1 MVYLHFYLLNYPN
14 VARYTQTLGVWTSV
28 TGFLMWVHS
37 DFVLSKFLWFRP
49 WSVLLGSDAV
59 RWSVRSARWI
69 GTGDLWKRNHGQA
82 AVSENRSYIYI
93 IYHYMFS
100 EKFKAACWNKSLL
113 INLYM
118 VVSSI
123 HSCHSK
129 AFGKTTLNRIEADLW
144 TTCMMFSCLRP
155 WHTLRVVLNM
165 FICHSFAH
173 KCMIL
178 MEHLSCT
185 STGF

>member
-1 MVYLHFYLLNYPN
+1 
-14 VARYTQTLGVWTSV
+14 
-28 TGFLMWVHS
+28 MWLDIHIHWV
-37 DFVLSKFLWFRP
+37 FGLVLPDLRP

-69 GTGDLWKRNHGQA
+69 GTGDLWKRDHGQA

-93 IYHYMFS
+93 HYIVS
-100 EKFKAACWNKSLL
+100 EKFKAACWNKSLFTS
-113 INLYM
+113 LYM

-144 TTCMMFSCLRP
+144 TTCMRCFSCLRP

-185 STGF
+185 STGFEGPTQPIP

>member
-1 MVYLHFYLLNYPN
+1 
-14 VARYTQTLGVWTSV
+14 
-28 TGFLMWVHS
+28 MWVHS
-37 DFVLSKFLWFRP
+37 DFFLSKFLWFRP

-69 GTGDLWKRNHGQA
+69 GTGDLWKRDHGQA

-93 IYHYMFS
+93 MYHCILS

-113 INLYM
+113 TNLYM

-144 TTCMMFSCLRP
+144 TTCMMFFPVCAHSCVEHVFFAIHL
-155 WHTLRVVLNM
+155 HTSVWFWWNISAAHRQGLKGPPNQFPNM
-165 FICHSFAH
+165 KGCFT
-173 KCMIL
+173 L
-178 MEHLSCT
+178 
-185 STGF
+185 